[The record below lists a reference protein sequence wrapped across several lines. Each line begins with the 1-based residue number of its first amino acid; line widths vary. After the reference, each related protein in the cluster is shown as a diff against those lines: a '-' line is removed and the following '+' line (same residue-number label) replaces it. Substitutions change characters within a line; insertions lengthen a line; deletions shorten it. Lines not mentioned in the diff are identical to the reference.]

1 MKEITNQDIQIVKEE
16 LSLKRQEL
24 DKLNLS
30 LNEKLTWI
38 QKFFNE
44 YVPKLEERYM
54 SEEDLKEGKFL
65 PNELRIEFY
74 LCFPEHGLNMAN
86 CLQDLAIELSRRRF
100 GIHNM
105 IALRHQD

>member
-1 MKEITNQDIQIVKEE
+1 MKEITKQDIQIVKEE
-16 LSLKRQEL
+16 LAVKRQEL

-30 LNEKLTWI
+30 LTEKLTWL

-44 YVPKLEERYM
+44 YVPELEDRYM
-54 SEEDLKEGKFL
+54 SEEELKEGKFL

-74 LCFPEHGLNMAN
+74 LYFPEHGLNMAN
-86 CLQDLAIELSRRRF
+86 LSQDLAIELSRKR
-100 GIHNM
+100 ISM